1 MNQGFRI
8 PAAVFGCCALLAAG
22 ACTRTSDGSV
32 VVKTPPSLSLAVP
45 SFLRLGR
52 KNSASETTA
61 AAATFPPAPQLAAQ
75 TVRSAPGKKVLPP
88 VKAWKV
94 GGVQAPFKR
103 ADSTAPL
110 TCRNETGDGGR
121 VKVVCQ

>member
-32 VVKTPPSLSLAVP
+32 AMKTPPSLSLAVP

-52 KNSASETTA
+52 KSSASETTV
-61 AAATFPPAPQLAAQ
+61 AAATFPPAPQPAAQ
-75 TVRSAPGKKVLPP
+75 TVRSAPGKVLPP

-103 ADSTAPL
+103 ADPSAPL

>member
-1 MNQGFRI
+1 MNQGLRI
-8 PAAVFGCCALLAAG
+8 PLTVVGCCALLAAG

-32 VVKTPPSLSLAVP
+32 VVKKPPSLSLAVP
-45 SFLRLGR
+45 SFLKFGG
-52 KNSASETTA
+52 NDAESEMTVA
-61 AAATFPPAPQLAAQ
+61 AAAFPPAPQPAVQ
-75 TVRSAPGKKVLPP
+75 PVRTAPRKALPP

-103 ADSTAPL
+103 ADATAPL

-121 VKVVCQ
+121 VKVICQ

>member
-1 MNQGFRI
+1 MKQGSRI
-8 PAAVFGCCALLAAG
+8 PRAILGCCFLVAAG

-32 VVKTPPSLSLAVP
+32 VVETPPSLSLAVP
-45 SFLRLGR
+45 SFLKFGGR
-52 KNSASETTA
+52 GDKPETTVA
-61 AAATFPPAPQLAAQ
+61 TATFPPAPQPAVQ
-75 TVRSAPGKKVLPP
+75 PVRKAPAKVVPP

-103 ADSTAPL
+103 ADTNAPL

-121 VKVVCQ
+121 VKVVCE